1 MITNKID
8 LKCSLTYT
16 LELICIIQKGKYIMK
31 KNIILAFL
39 VILVLFSACKENPTT
54 VDKASVRLT
63 IDGVKKATRTIVPD
77 VPEFDKF
84 TVKLKAGGEDK
95 YTQDFDAS
103 SSIVLNDV
111 RIGTYDITV
120 DAYSSDSLIAS
131 GSSRLEVK
139 PVGVNSATIKL
150 DYSDKGKGSFSVT
163 IDWSEL
169 SLDND
174 NPLANAINSNL
185 LGFVAYDQET
195 NAPYSDA
202 QIQWVTDFTKTEY
215 TYTQQ
220 DIATTKGDRIFFRI
234 YTRIDN
240 KEQAIADTFNTSIII
255 VPNVTSIVDSN
266 EKNNFKLSDENII
279 SYISNVTDVSATIN
293 SEDPAH
299 KIDIAWKYPKL
310 AKGNYTLT
318 LWLTDNTNNNVVGD
332 KKTISY
338 TDADTDGKATFDS
351 LDPNNTYSVH
361 FKNAGDVGYSTEL
374 VALDNIRT
382 KVKVESIAFKDDF
395 KSEYTM
401 GDSVQVDAVTMPED
415 ATFQDYTVTAEGLTV
430 EGKTVFFAKSGDY
443 TITITNKD
451 DNTKTASK
459 TVTVKLKAPTLSLEK
474 TESGVKLS
482 WNKVDS
488 ATSYVITK
496 SPNEEK
502 EIKSEEN
509 TYIDSEI
516 STGVDY
522 TYSVKAIREDR
533 KFDSV
538 ISNEAKTN
546 IDNST
551 IEIELPAKIESSS
564 FLSVIENALN
574 GQYVTDEKGF
584 DISIDE
590 DTLKNT
596 TSAESYTWYV
606 NGNKIAENTSKITI
620 DKDTIGLNTYS
631 NESTNTLELA
641 ILKDGFTYSASAN
654 FNYIATDPGEIKIS
668 GEDRVV
674 YGNPI
679 TLTASTDN
687 GNPRIIFSSSD
698 EKIAT
703 VNSKGV
709 VSAIADGK
717 VTITAK
723 IASTGKTVSKE
734 LTSIAT
740 EMSINAPTNWMIVE
754 KNGVEVKDAN
764 YKEMNLS
771 SYLNKN
777 YLDSKED
784 TNSTY
789 TWASSNS
796 SVISVTDQGVVKPL
810 KSGEATITVTKD
822 GAAEAKIDLKSFEFD
837 VLQDNDVVTGKTDVK
852 SKGSVGNGTDHQLS
866 IKEASGYIN
875 ESNYSEYFG
884 IKWCL
889 NNDIN
894 DQKNGSDTVGIQIKN
909 SDSFESTLNRQFNF
923 SKPTVHAML
932 LKKGEEVTTDNII
945 VSISFTS
952 NPQN

>member
-174 NPLANAINSNL
+174 NPLANAINSSL

-202 QIQWVTDFTKTEY
+202 QIQWVTDFTKKEY

-220 DIATTKGDRIFFRI
+220 DVPTTKGDRIFFRI

-382 KVKVESIAFKDDF
+382 KVKVESITFKDDF

-401 GDSVQVDAVTMPED
+401 GDSVQVDAVTNPSD

-430 EGKTVFFAKSGDY
+430 EGKTVVFAKSGDY

-496 SPNEEK
+496 SPNAEK

-509 TYIDSEI
+509 TYIDSEV

-522 TYSVKAIREDR
+522 IYSVKAVREDR

-538 ISNEAKTN
+538 ISNEAKTS

-551 IEIELPAKIESSS
+551 IQIELPAKIESSS

-574 GQYVTDEKGF
+574 GKYVTDEKGF

-654 FNYIATDPGEIKIS
+654 FNYIATDPGEINIS
-668 GEDRVV
+668 GEGRVV

-679 TLTASTDN
+679 TLKASKDN
-687 GNPRIIFSSSD
+687 GHPRIIFSSSD
-698 EKIAT
+698 EKTST

-754 KNGVEVKDAN
+754 KNGVEVKDTN

-771 SYLNKN
+771 SYLNKK

-822 GAAEAKIDLKSFEFD
+822 GAATTSIKMSAFNFD
-837 VLQDNDVVTGKTDVK
+837 VMQDGKVCTGGSIVTSGLEGKYK
-852 SKGSVGNGTDHQLS
+852 LS
-866 IKEASGYIN
+866 IKEEKSYVT
-875 ESNYSEYFG
+875 ESNYNNFFS
-884 IKWCL
+884 IRWCL
-889 NNDIN
+889 ENDIN
-894 DQKNGSDTVGIQIKN
+894 KQEVGSALSTLTITDK
-909 SDSFESTLNRQFNF
+909 DSFNGTIKRRALAGP
-923 SKPTVHAML
+923 KTVNAML
-932 LKKGEEVTTDNII
+932 LKKGTTEII
-945 VSISFTS
+945 ASIWFKSQS
-952 NPQN
+952 SKSILQ

>member
-1 MITNKID
+1 
-8 LKCSLTYT
+8 
-16 LELICIIQKGKYIMK
+16 MK

-174 NPLANAINSNL
+174 NPLANAINSSL

-202 QIQWVTDFTKTEY
+202 QIQWVTDFTKKEY

-220 DIATTKGDRIFFRI
+220 DVPTTKGDRIFFRI

-338 TDADTDGKATFDS
+338 TDDDTDGKATFDS

-382 KVKVESIAFKDDF
+382 KVKVESIAFEDDF
-395 KSEYTM
+395 KSAYTM
-401 GDSVQVDAVTMPED
+401 GDSVQVDAVTNPSD
-415 ATFQDYTVTAEGLTV
+415 ATFQDYTVTAEGLAV
-430 EGKTVFFAKSGDY
+430 EGKTVVFAKSGDY

-496 SPNEEK
+496 SSNEEK

-516 STGVDY
+516 NTGVDY

-538 ISNEAKTN
+538 ISNEAKTS

-551 IEIELPAKIESSS
+551 IQIKLPAKIESSS

-574 GQYVTDEKGF
+574 GKYVTDEKGF

-590 DTLKNT
+590 DALKNT
-596 TSAESYTWYV
+596 TFAESYTWYV

-654 FNYIATDPGEIKIS
+654 FNYIATDPGEINIS
-668 GEDRVV
+668 GEGRVV

-679 TLTASTDN
+679 TLEASTDN

-754 KNGVEVKDAN
+754 KNGVEVKDTN

-777 YLDSKED
+777 YLDGKED

-952 NPQN
+952 NP

>member
-174 NPLANAINSNL
+174 NPLANAINSSL

-202 QIQWVTDFTKTEY
+202 QIQWVNDFTKKEY

-220 DIATTKGDRIFFRI
+220 DVPTTKGDRIFFRI

-299 KIDIAWKYPKL
+299 KIDITWKYPKL

-338 TDADTDGKATFDS
+338 TDADTEGKATFDS

-382 KVKVESIAFKDDF
+382 KVKVESITFKDDF

-401 GDSVQVDAVTMPED
+401 GDSVQVDAVTNPSD

-430 EGKTVFFAKSGDY
+430 EGKTVVFAKSGDY

-496 SPNEEK
+496 SPNAEK

-509 TYIDSEI
+509 TYIDSEV

-538 ISNEAKTN
+538 ISNEAKTK

-551 IEIELPAKIESSS
+551 IQIELPAKIESSS

-574 GQYVTDEKGF
+574 GKYVTDEKGF

-590 DTLKNT
+590 STLKNT

-654 FNYIATDPGEIKIS
+654 FNYIATDPGEINIS
-668 GEDRVV
+668 GEGRVV

-764 YKEMNLS
+764 YKGMNLS

-777 YLDSKED
+777 YLDGKED

-852 SKGSVGNGTDHQLS
+852 SEGSAFNGTDHQLS

-909 SDSFESTLNRQFNF
+909 SDSFKSTLNRQANL

-932 LKKGEEVTTDNII
+932 LKKGEEATKDNII

-952 NPQN
+952 NP

>member
-1 MITNKID
+1 
-8 LKCSLTYT
+8 
-16 LELICIIQKGKYIMK
+16 MK

-299 KIDIAWKYPKL
+299 KIDITWKYPKL

-382 KVKVESIAFKDDF
+382 KVKVESIAFEDDF

-401 GDSVQVDAVTMPED
+401 GDSVQVDAVTNPSD
-415 ATFQDYTVTAEGLTV
+415 ATFQDYTVTAEGLAV
-430 EGKTVFFAKSGDY
+430 EGKTVVFAKSGDY

-496 SPNEEK
+496 SSNEEK

-509 TYIDSEI
+509 TYTDSEI

-538 ISNEAKTN
+538 ISNEAKTK

-551 IEIELPAKIESSS
+551 IQIELPAKIESSS

-574 GQYVTDEKGF
+574 GKYVTDEKGF

-654 FNYIATDPGEIKIS
+654 FNYIATDPGEINIS
-668 GEDRVV
+668 GEGRVV

-754 KNGVEVKDAN
+754 KNGVEVKDTN

-771 SYLNKN
+771 SYLNKK

-822 GAAEAKIDLKSFEFD
+822 GAATTSIKLTAYDFDIYYDGKAVTGTEKHLKGGFLGDENYDVFVAINSSQLNSNWPLADFEWSAELKEDGTYVAFSLTNEKYKAKISIGWNVYKYLIKA
-837 VLQDNDVVTGKTDVK
+837 
-852 SKGSVGNGTDHQLS
+852 S
-866 IKEASGYIN
+866 IKV
-875 ESNYSEYFG
+875 
-884 IKWCL
+884 
-889 NNDIN
+889 NN
-894 DQKNGSDTVGIQIKN
+894 KEVG
-909 SDSFESTLNRQFNF
+909 
-923 SKPTVHAML
+923 V
-932 LKKGEEVTTDNII
+932 
-945 VSISFTS
+945 ISFTRKE
-952 NPQN
+952 

>member
-202 QIQWVTDFTKTEY
+202 QIQWVTDFTKKEY

-220 DIATTKGDRIFFRI
+220 DVPTTKGDRIFFRI

-401 GDSVQVDAVTMPED
+401 GDSVQVDAVTNPSD

-430 EGKTVFFAKSGDY
+430 EGKTVVFAKSGDY

-538 ISNEAKTN
+538 ISNEAKTK

-551 IEIELPAKIESSS
+551 IQIELPAKIESSS

-574 GQYVTDEKGF
+574 GKYVTDEKGF

-654 FNYIATDPGEIKIS
+654 FNYIATDPGEINIS
-668 GEDRVV
+668 GEGRVV

-754 KNGVEVKDAN
+754 KNGVEVKDTN

-777 YLDSKED
+777 YLDGKED

-822 GAAEAKIDLKSFEFD
+822 GAATTSIKLTAYDFDIYYDGKAVTGTEKQLKCGVLGDENYDVFVAINSSQLNSNWPLADFEWSAELKGYGTYVAFSLTNEKYKAKISIGLNEWQYLIKA
-837 VLQDNDVVTGKTDVK
+837 
-852 SKGSVGNGTDHQLS
+852 S
-866 IKEASGYIN
+866 IKV
-875 ESNYSEYFG
+875 
-884 IKWCL
+884 
-889 NNDIN
+889 NN
-894 DQKNGSDTVGIQIKN
+894 KEVG
-909 SDSFESTLNRQFNF
+909 
-923 SKPTVHAML
+923 V
-932 LKKGEEVTTDNII
+932 
-945 VSISFTS
+945 ISFTR
-952 NPQN
+952 N

>member
-1 MITNKID
+1 
-8 LKCSLTYT
+8 
-16 LELICIIQKGKYIMK
+16 MK

-77 VPEFDKF
+77 VPGFDKF

-174 NPLANAINSNL
+174 NPLANAINSSL

-202 QIQWVTDFTKTEY
+202 QIQWVNDFTKKEY

-220 DIATTKGDRIFFRI
+220 DVPTTKGDRIFFRI

-299 KIDIAWKYPKL
+299 KIDITWKYPKL

-382 KVKVESIAFKDDF
+382 KVKVESITFKDDF

-401 GDSVQVDAVTMPED
+401 GDSVQVDAVTNPSD

-430 EGKTVFFAKSGDY
+430 EGKTVVFAKSGDY

-496 SPNEEK
+496 SSNEEK

-516 STGVDY
+516 NTGVDY

-538 ISNEAKTN
+538 LSNEAKTK

-551 IEIELPAKIESSS
+551 IQIELPAKIESSS

-574 GQYVTDEKGF
+574 GKYVTDEKGF

-654 FNYIATDPGEIKIS
+654 FNYIATDPGEINIS
-668 GEDRVV
+668 GEGRVV

-679 TLTASTDN
+679 TLEASIDN

-754 KNGVEVKDAN
+754 KNGVEVKDTN

-777 YLDSKED
+777 YLDGKED

-822 GAAEAKIDLKSFEFD
+822 GAATTSIKLTAYDFD
-837 VLQDNDVVTGKTDVK
+837 IYYDGKALTGTDVK
-852 SKGSVGNGTDHQLS
+852 LKMSSDYDVFIAINSSPLNSNWPLANFEWSEERKSGTSGLRFSVTGGNYKAKIS
-866 IKEASGYIN
+866 IGVN
-875 ESNYSEYFG
+875 EYNYLVKAA
-884 IKWCL
+884 IKV
-889 NNDIN
+889 NNN
-894 DQKNGSDTVGIQIKN
+894 EVG
-909 SDSFESTLNRQFNF
+909 
-923 SKPTVHAML
+923 V
-932 LKKGEEVTTDNII
+932 
-945 VSISFTS
+945 ISFTRK
-952 NPQN
+952 

>member
-202 QIQWVTDFTKTEY
+202 KIQWVNDFTKTKY

-220 DIATTKGDRIFFRI
+220 DVPTTKGDRIFFRI

-299 KIDIAWKYPKL
+299 KIDITWKYPKL

-382 KVKVESIAFKDDF
+382 KVKVESITFKDDF

-401 GDSVQVDAVTMPED
+401 GDSVQVDAVTNPSD

-430 EGKTVFFAKSGDY
+430 EGKTVVFAKSGDY

-451 DNTKTASK
+451 DTTKTASK

-496 SPNEEK
+496 SSNEEK

-516 STGVDY
+516 NTGVDY

-538 ISNEAKTN
+538 LSNEAKTK

-551 IEIELPAKIESSS
+551 IQIELPAKIESSS

-574 GQYVTDEKGF
+574 GKYVTDEKGF

-590 DTLKNT
+590 STLKNT

-654 FNYIATDPGEIKIS
+654 FNYIATDPGEINIS
-668 GEDRVV
+668 GEGRVV

-679 TLTASTDN
+679 TLEASTDN

-764 YKEMNLS
+764 YKGMNLS
-771 SYLNKN
+771 SYLNKK
-777 YLDSKED
+777 YLDGKED

-822 GAAEAKIDLKSFEFD
+822 GAATTSIKLTAYDFD
-837 VLQDNDVVTGKTDVK
+837 IYYDGKALTGTDVK
-852 SKGSVGNGTDHQLS
+852 LKMSSDYDVFIAINSSPLNSNWPLANFEWSEERKSGTSGLRFSVTG
-866 IKEASGYIN
+866 
-875 ESNYSEYFG
+875 SNYKAKISIGAHTLDYLVKAA
-884 IKWCL
+884 IKV
-889 NNDIN
+889 NNN
-894 DQKNGSDTVGIQIKN
+894 EVG
-909 SDSFESTLNRQFNF
+909 
-923 SKPTVHAML
+923 V
-932 LKKGEEVTTDNII
+932 
-945 VSISFTS
+945 ISFTRK
-952 NPQN
+952 

>member
-1 MITNKID
+1 
-8 LKCSLTYT
+8 
-16 LELICIIQKGKYIMK
+16 MK

-84 TVKLKAGGEDK
+84 TVNLKAGGEDK

-174 NPLANAINSNL
+174 NPLANAINSSL
-185 LGFVAYDQET
+185 LGFVAYDQEK

-202 QIQWVTDFTKTEY
+202 QIQWVNDFTKKEY

-220 DIATTKGDRIFFRI
+220 DVPTTKGDRIFFRI

-293 SEDPAH
+293 SEDSAH

-338 TDADTDGKATFDS
+338 TDADTEGKATFDS

-382 KVKVESIAFKDDF
+382 KVKVESIAFEDDF

-401 GDSVQVDAVTMPED
+401 GDSVQVDAVTNPSD

-430 EGKTVFFAKSGDY
+430 EGKTVVFAKSGDY

-496 SPNEEK
+496 SSNEEK

-538 ISNEAKTN
+538 ISNEAKTK

-551 IEIELPAKIESSS
+551 IQIELPAKIESSS

-574 GQYVTDEKGF
+574 GKYVTDEKGF

-654 FNYIATDPGEIKIS
+654 FNYIAIDPGEINIS
-668 GEDRVV
+668 GEGRVV

-777 YLDSKED
+777 YLDGKED

-822 GAAEAKIDLKSFEFD
+822 GAAEASIKMSAFNFD
-837 VLQDNDVVTGKTDVK
+837 VMQDGNVCTG
-852 SKGSVGNGTDHQLS
+852 GSIATVGAPLFKNADEHTLS
-866 IKEASGYIN
+866 IKEENGYITK
-875 ESNYSEYFG
+875 SNYSSFFD
-884 IKWCL
+884 IRWCL
-889 NNDIN
+889 ENDIN
-894 DQKNGSDTVGIQIKN
+894 KQKLEVDAKVFPESKLVITNK
-909 SDSFESTLNRQFNF
+909 DSFQGTIKRGAKSGGE
-923 SKPTVHAML
+923 TVNAML
-932 LKKGEEVTTDNII
+932 LKKGTTEII
-945 VSISFTS
+945 VSIWFKSQS
-952 NPQN
+952 SALLV